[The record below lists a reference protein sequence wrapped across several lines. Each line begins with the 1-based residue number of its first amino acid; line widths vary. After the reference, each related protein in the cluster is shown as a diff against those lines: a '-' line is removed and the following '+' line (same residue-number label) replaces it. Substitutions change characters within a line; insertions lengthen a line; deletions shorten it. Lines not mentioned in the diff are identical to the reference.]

1 MGAVAMPNPITVRG
15 RLSYPVFGYAEA
27 VERNQKG
34 MYPEADKSR
43 VKPSFNLL
51 LEEPQVERVV
61 AYLKAFLP
69 YCVAEMGSNTAK
81 TRPRNGLTQKEADKI
96 EALLDSGD
104 WSDQP
109 PYIPLKIV
117 PEKTLDLAP
126 ESAASLKVVGTP
138 GQDIEQRAVV
148 LSESE
153 LLVPDPDLTIPEKG
167 MILPLG
173 QTTHELYGG
182 CVAMATVHAYSY
194 AAGPAPGINIAAGT
208 CVFKAD
214 ADRFGGGPSIDED
227 AMLLD
232 D

>member
-1 MGAVAMPNPITVRG
+1 MGAVAMPEPITVRG
-15 RLSYPVFGYAEA
+15 RLSYPIFGYAEA
-27 VERNQKG
+27 VERDAKG
-34 MYPEADKSR
+34 MYPKQDKGQ

-51 LEEPQVERVV
+51 LEEAQVEKVV
-61 AYLKAFLP
+61 AYLLEFLP
-69 YCVAEMGSNTAK
+69 FTVDTMGSNDPK
-81 TRPRNGLTQKEADKI
+81 SRPRNGLLKKEADKI
-96 EALLDSGD
+96 QKLIESGD

-109 PYIPLKIV
+109 PYIPLKV
-117 PEKTLDLAP
+117 VSEKTADLAP
-126 ESAASLKVVGTP
+126 EAAASLKVVGTA
-138 GQDIEQRAVV
+138 GQDIEQRAIV

-153 LLVPDPDLTIPEKG
+153 LLVPDPDLTIPSKG
-167 MILPLG
+167 MILPIG
-173 QTTHELYGG
+173 QTTHELYPG

-194 AAGPAPGINIAAGT
+194 AAGPNPGINISAGT